1 MADMTTE
8 HILRVDCLGRVT
20 TTRERREAL
29 LAEFDRSGISGQR
42 FAKWA
47 GIKYPTWASWVQ
59 KRRKEEGQTSL
70 PKAKPK
76 RKSQVRWLEAV
87 VTPTPNAPASA
98 SSPSGTPG
106 IIVQGPGGVRI
117 EVSDAKH
124 VSLAVQLLRE
134 LDGKCRC

>member
-1 MADMTTE
+1 MADTTTE
-8 HILRVDCLGRVT
+8 HMVRVDCFGRIT

-29 LAEFDRSGISGQR
+29 LAEFDRSGMSGQR
-42 FAKWA
+42 FAAWA

-59 KRRKEEGQTSL
+59 KRRKEEGRAPL

-76 RKSQVRWLEAV
+76 RKGQVRWLEAV
-87 VTPTPNAPASA
+87 VAKNAPAPECA
-98 SSPSGTPG
+98 SSGTVG
-106 IIVQGPGGVRI
+106 LIVQGPGGVRI
-117 EVSDAKH
+117 EVNDAKQ

>member
-1 MADMTTE
+1 MAMADMTTE
-8 HILRVDCLGRVT
+8 HILRVDCFGRVT

-59 KRRKEEGQTSL
+59 KRRKEAGKTPSSKTR
-70 PKAKPK
+70 PKKNK
-76 RKSQVRWLEAV
+76 VHWLEAV
-87 VTPTPNAPASA
+87 VTKNTPAQESA
-98 SSPSGTPG
+98 TSKTVG

-117 EVSDAKH
+117 EVCDAKQ
-124 VSLAVQLLRE
+124 VGLAVQLLRE
-134 LDGKCRC
+134 LKRGC

>member
-1 MADMTTE
+1 MADTTTE
-8 HILRVDCLGRVT
+8 HILRVDCFGRVT

-29 LAEFDRSGISGQR
+29 LAEFDRSGMSGQR

-59 KRRKEEGQTSL
+59 KRRKKAGSISW
-70 PKAKPK
+70 PKAKSK
-76 RKSQVRWLEAV
+76 AGTKVRWLEAV
-87 VTPTPNAPASA
+87 VAKSVPQQQCDQAETS
-98 SSPSGTPG
+98 G

-117 EVSDAKH
+117 EVCDAKQ

-134 LDGKCRC
+134 LDGKHRC